1 MLTYHLQIEILTPLH
16 IGSGEEIDPYE
27 YVIKAGR
34 LYKINLADFLYH
46 LSPAE
51 QEKFDKISTDIVR
64 LRQFIRNK
72 ANFDKFSE
80 FSVEVSNTVESVYE
94 TKFQDIHNQLV
105 ISPFIRE
112 LSSPFIPGSSLK
124 GAMRTAVIFELFQGE
139 ANKKM
144 RADIFE
150 AELLKSQRGFYSEK
164 DQRFI
169 TRGLDGGKDPFRAI
183 KITDAKLPENTTYI
197 ERVETFSRKSGKI
210 EPLNIQILKEI
221 THSSFQNKHVAVIG
235 ELRIDDELIKR
246 NREIKLKSINK
257 DFILRACANFTREII
272 DSELEYFADHPTTEI
287 CEQLRN
293 ESLDKESFLLR
304 LGWGSGFNSMTVNL
318 KQRKPRSVQ
327 TRKLVDNV
335 LPLGW
340 TKVKIIDKN

>member
-1 MLTYHLQIEILTPLH
+1 MLTYYLQIEILTPLH

-27 YVIKAGR
+27 YVIKDSR
-34 LYKINLADFLYH
+34 LYKINLANFLYH

-51 QEKFDKISTDIVR
+51 QKEFDKLSTDIVR
-64 LRQFIRNK
+64 LREFIRNK
-72 ANFDKFSE
+72 AEFDQFSE

-94 TKFQDIHNQLV
+94 TKFQDIHNQLI

-124 GAMRTAVIFELFQGE
+124 GAIRTAVVFELLQGKV
-139 ANKKM
+139 NQKK
-144 RADIFE
+144 RGDIFE
-150 AELLKSQRGFYSEK
+150 AELLKSQRGFYNEK
-164 DQRFI
+164 VQKFI
-169 TRGLDGGKDPFRAI
+169 TRGLDGEKDPFRAI
-183 KITDAKLPENTTYI
+183 KITDAKLPEDTTYI
-197 ERVETFSRKSGKI
+197 ERVETFSQKSGTI

-221 THSSFQNKHVAVIG
+221 THCLFQNKHVTLTG

-257 DFILRACANFTREII
+257 DFILRACANFTHRII
-272 DSELEYFADHPTTEI
+272 DNELRYFANHPTAETYER
-287 CEQLRN
+287 LKN
-293 ESLDKESFLLR
+293 EAINKESFLLR
-304 LGWGSGFNSMTVNL
+304 LGWGSGFDSVTVNL
-318 KQRKPRSVQ
+318 KQQKPKSIQ

-340 TKVKIIDKN
+340 TKIKITDRR

>member
-1 MLTYHLQIEILTPLH
+1 MLIYHLEIEILTPLH

-80 FSVEVSNTVESVYE
+80 FSVEVSSTVESIYE

-124 GAMRTAVIFELFQGE
+124 GAMRTAVIFELFRGK
-139 ANKKM
+139 ANRKM
-144 RADIFE
+144 RGDIFE

-221 THSSFQNKHVAVIG
+221 THSSFQNKHVMFTG
-235 ELRIDDELIKR
+235 ELRVDDELIKR
-246 NREIKLKSINK
+246 NPEIKLKSINK

-272 DSELEYFADHPTTEI
+272 DSELDYFAGQPTVEI
-287 CEQLRN
+287 YEQLRN
-293 ESLDKESFLLR
+293 ESIDKEVSLLR
-304 LGWGSGFNSMTVNL
+304 LGWGSGFDSMTVNL
-318 KQRKPRSVQ
+318 KQQKPRSVQ

-340 TKVKIIDKN
+340 TKVKIIDKK